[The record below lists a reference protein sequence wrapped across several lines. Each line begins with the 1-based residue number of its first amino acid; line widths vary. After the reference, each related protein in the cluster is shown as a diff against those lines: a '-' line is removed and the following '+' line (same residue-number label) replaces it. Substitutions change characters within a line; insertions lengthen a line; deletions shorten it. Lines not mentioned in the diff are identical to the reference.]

1 VGVASLYRGGLTIS
15 GKRAQGAQ
23 VQFWIL
29 LALFATV
36 PFVRPAYLWLLGW
49 FLAALGL
56 ECWRKQD
63 TIALGWADIEE
74 VHFTQH
80 YRLLCIV
87 YRQTD
92 PKGRIRRYSIT
103 PKFSPS
109 DFDAFSAA
117 IYKNASPNVTILP
130 KGKLTLFCG
139 SAAAYAFLA
148 GIVALAIVSW
158 CGRFSLDS
166 ITPR

>member
-1 VGVASLYRGGLTIS
+1 MTIS
-15 GKRAQGAQ
+15 GKRAQAAQ

-29 LALFATV
+29 LALFAAEPYVSPT
-36 PFVRPAYLWLLGW
+36 YIWLLGW
-49 FLAALGL
+49 FLTALGL

-92 PKGRIRRYSIT
+92 PKGRVRHYSIT
-103 PKFSPS
+103 PKLSPS

-117 IYKNASPNVTILP
+117 IYKNASSSVTILP

-148 GIVALAIVSW
+148 GIAALALVSFS
-158 CGRFSLDS
+158 GRFFIDS
-166 ITPR
+166 ITYR